1 MKKYEAPSWSVLVLT
16 ADLLMTTNENE
27 LEYDDISSILNIFDM

>member
-16 ADLLMTTNENE
+16 TDLLMTTNENE